1 MFFFFFLFGGGGG
14 GINMLQAG
22 GVEYSQALK
31 PMG

>member
-1 MFFFFFLFGGGGG
+1 MFFFGGVL
-14 GINMLQAG
+14 NMLQAG